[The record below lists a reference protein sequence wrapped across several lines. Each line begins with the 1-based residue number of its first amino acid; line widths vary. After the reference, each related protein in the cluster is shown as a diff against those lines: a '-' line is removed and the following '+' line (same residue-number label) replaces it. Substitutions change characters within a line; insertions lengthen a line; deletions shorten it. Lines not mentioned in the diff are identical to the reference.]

1 MLKSVNDYSMEKQSK
16 DDSFNPIDGSLNL
29 MMRFNDL

>member
-29 MMRFNDL
+29 MMRFDDL